1 LLTLDA
7 LGSEVSCL
15 DYISGI
21 ADFTNPSQCMREVKY
36 EITLF
41 TQSLSCIESDSATGR
56 LECSRSP
63 VDIIALEGNN
73 VSVCP
78 DKNVNVVHSTEQNMC
93 NDDLDSAIIIVEV
106 NGGPAESCG
115 GFGTLNYLPVPKS
128 IEDSQVVLVSLSFS
142 DQYGNGCVVAQDQQ
156 ECDSHPTHL
165 DLKFTGKPCNASAN
179 DLGLLFTCNVMQDV
193 SEAYIT
199 IESKDGVYF
208 EAPVTKGKMV
218 RLGDEHRKLTAD
230 LVLNIKA
237 GKNGSL
243 VQKMK
248 FRASC
253 TEPISTRNVFGSL
266 TLLGFGDGEKTV
278 LFFSKGCSYVSMM
291 RKSPK
296 LVLVDY
302 TNYRLVPLIGA
313 QKQLRLAQVPQMLIQ
328 ESLW

>member
-1 LLTLDA
+1 
-7 LGSEVSCL
+7 
-15 DYISGI
+15 
-21 ADFTNPSQCMREVKY
+21 M
-36 EITLF
+36 
-41 TQSLSCIESDSATGR
+41 
-56 LECSRSP
+56 
-63 VDIIALEGNN
+63 
-73 VSVCP
+73 
-78 DKNVNVVHSTEQNMC
+78 
-93 NDDLDSAIIIVEV
+93 
-106 NGGPAESCG
+106 
-115 GFGTLNYLPVPKS
+115 PVPKS

-156 ECDSHPTHL
+156 ECDSHPTYL

-291 RKSPK
+291 RKSPE

-313 QKQLRLAQVPQMLIQ
+313 QKQLRLAQVPQMLMQ